1 MTSEQSQNALTPF
14 LSVAMN
20 ILIENTSREDF
31 TGSGI
36 DLTQAS
42 YVSMTTLVQASCSS
56 SNDVIYALMIPILQK
71 LEQTLNLQQM
81 SQEKANHL

>member
-1 MTSEQSQNALTPF
+1 MNCIMQAIRDKPRISNQCCAALERLAISCEPMTSEQSQNALTPF

-42 YVSMTTLVQASCSS
+42 YVSMTTLV
-56 SNDVIYALMIPILQK
+56 
-71 LEQTLNLQQM
+71 
-81 SQEKANHL
+81 

>member
-42 YVSMTTLVQASCSS
+42 YVSMTTLV
-56 SNDVIYALMIPILQK
+56 
-71 LEQTLNLQQM
+71 
-81 SQEKANHL
+81 